1 MSPERGSRA
10 RRRLGAIALL
20 ALLIAGAAVF
30 SAHASPAREIER
42 VVSDKGIVAW
52 LVAEPAVP
60 LIAVRF
66 AFRGGTALEPPG
78 KEGLT
83 SMVAALLDEG
93 AGPFD
98 SKAFQDRLADR
109 AIRLSF
115 EAGSDSFGGSL
126 ETLSERKAEAFEL
139 LRLALAEPRF
149 DPEPVARIREQ
160 MQISLA
166 QNREDPEW
174 LAMRAWLERTLPD
187 HPYGRS
193 VSGTETSLAA
203 ISREDLLN
211 FQASRFARDN
221 LIVAVVGDITAQDLK
236 PLLDGAF
243 GALPEHAAPWQVSE
257 AVLAD
262 PGALDVIE
270 RPIPQS
276 IVVFGAEGVKRHDPD
291 FYAAYVMNEMFG
303 GGAFTARLTKEVREK
318 RGLAY
323 AVYTY
328 LNPLE
333 HAGLFMGSVAT
344 QNDRV
349 AESLAIIKAEMTK
362 FRDEG
367 LAPDELK
374 DAKLQ
379 ITGSYPLR
387 FDSNDHIADFLVSVQ
402 LDDLGIDYIEKRNEY
417 IEAVS
422 AADVARAAQ
431 RLLRPERL
439 RIAVAGEPKGLS
451 AP

>member
-1 MSPERGSRA
+1 MSPERASRA

-66 AFRGGTALEPPG
+66 AFRGGTALEPSG

-126 ETLSERKAEAFEL
+126 ETLSERKAEAFDV

-243 GALPEHAAPWQVSE
+243 GGLPEHAAPWQVSE

-276 IVVFGAEGVKRHDPD
+276 IVVFGAEGVKRDDPD
-291 FYAAYVMNEMFG
+291 FYAAEH
-303 GGAFTARLTKEVREK
+303 LD
-318 RGLAY
+318 
-323 AVYTY
+323 
-328 LNPLE
+328 PLE

-349 AESLAIIKAEMTK
+349 TESLAIIKAEMTK

-402 LDDLGIDYIEKRNEY
+402 LDELGIDYIEKRNEY

-422 AADVARAAQ
+422 ATDVARAAE

-439 RIAVAGEPKGLS
+439 RIAVVGEPKGLS